1 MLEKVF
7 ENFKKEYDHILGS
20 FYPSLGST
28 GFQERNLTTNFA
40 KAYEKTF
47 DKDDVIVWFE
57 LQFGEENNNHFECLI
72 INKTKRQIILIESKR
87 FVSAESKKSSVEKD
101 IKRINDYI
109 KNDYKTDDR
118 FKKYRKYDVY
128 GLILADIW
136 KESDPKKQIFKDFK
150 NKRIFG
156 SGDYFAVDFKIKKC
170 KAKYAL
176 LAYMWNTKNSQA

>member
-57 LQFGEENNNHFECLI
+57 LQFGEDKNNHFDCLI
-72 INKTKRQIILIESKR
+72 INKTQKQIFLIESKR
-87 FVSAESKKSSVEKD
+87 FVNVESKKGSVKKD
-101 IKRINDYI
+101 IERINEYFSGFYITDERFVDYL
-109 KNDYKTDDR
+109 DYDL
-118 FKKYRKYDVY
+118 Y
-128 GLILADIW
+128 GLIVADVW
-136 KESDPKKQIFKDFK
+136 KETTPKKKVFEDFE
-150 NKRIFG
+150 NGTLFG
-156 SGDYFAVDFKIKKC
+156 PGEYHAVDFDIN
-170 KAKYAL
+170 KYAL
-176 LAYMWNTKNSQA
+176 LAYLWNIKNSQA